1 MLESGSLVV
10 YVLTADINECQTRS
24 ENLCSDQCTDEEG
37 TYSCDCPV
45 GTTLAKDGVNCGG
58 QDNSAIIIMCIH
70 NPTVIICPYTHI
82 HFCNCVQKQTP
93 TGRSSKMQIQKWPP
107 LETVKLYR
115 SFSVKPGS

>member
-70 NPTVIICPYTHI
+70 NPTVSNMPIHTH
-82 HFCNCVQKQTP
+82 T
-93 TGRSSKMQIQKWPP
+93 
-107 LETVKLYR
+107 LL
-115 SFSVKPGS
+115 